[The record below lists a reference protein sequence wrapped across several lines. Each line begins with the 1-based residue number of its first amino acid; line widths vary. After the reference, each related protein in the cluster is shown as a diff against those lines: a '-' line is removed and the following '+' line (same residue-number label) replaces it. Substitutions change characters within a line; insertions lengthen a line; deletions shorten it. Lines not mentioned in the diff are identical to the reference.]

1 MNRAQPQAALRAVVV
16 DDEVPARLR
25 LRSLLEVVGGVDVVA
40 EAGSVDAALRAVE
53 GETLDAAFLDIEM
66 PRANGF
72 QFLERL
78 DPTHRPL
85 VVFVTAHEEYA
96 RRAFEVDAAD
106 YLLKPLTV
114 ERVRAAVGRMRRAFV
129 HRSGPA
135 ALPAAELLGA
145 PTRADRLPIWR
156 NGRVLFLET
165 DSIDWVDAAHT
176 SVHLYAG
183 KTVHSLRRSITSV
196 EALLDPTRFLRIHR
210 CSIVNLKRVKEL
222 LIQADGRYWVVLE
235 EGQKLPV
242 GRSYRDRVRL
252 ALGLGS

>member
-1 MNRAQPQAALRAVVV
+1 MNLRALVV

-25 LRSLLEVVGGVDVVA
+25 LRGLLEVVGGIDVVA
-40 EAGSVDAALRAVE
+40 EAGSVDAAILAVE
-53 GETLDAAFLDIEM
+53 DSSPDVSFLDIEM

-78 DPTHRPL
+78 DPTARPL
-85 VVFVTAHEEYA
+85 VVFVTAHEGYA

-114 ERVRAAVGRMRRAFV
+114 ERVRAAVGRTRRAFV
-129 HRSGPA
+129 HRNGGA
-135 ALPAAELLGA
+135 AAAAVPELIGS
-145 PTRADRLPIWR
+145 PTRTDRLPLWR

-165 DSIDWVDAAHT
+165 ETIDWIDAAHT
-176 SVHLYAG
+176 SVHLYVG
-183 KTVHSLRRSITSV
+183 KTVHSLRRSITHV
-196 EALLDPTRFLRIHR
+196 EALLDPARFLRIHR

-222 LIQADGRYWVVLE
+222 LIQNDGRYWVVLQ

-242 GRSYRDRVRL
+242 GRSYRDRVRQ